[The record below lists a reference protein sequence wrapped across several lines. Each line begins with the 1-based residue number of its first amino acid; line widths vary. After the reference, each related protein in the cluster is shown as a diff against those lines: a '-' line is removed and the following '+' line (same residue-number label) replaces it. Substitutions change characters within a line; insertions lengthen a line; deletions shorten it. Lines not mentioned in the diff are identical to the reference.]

1 MNDFFAPALPA
12 VNVLSDRLR
21 TKLVASDGM
30 SPALRQNWDY
40 VLLAPV
46 NTYVSEGIYL
56 IEIGGGEAL
65 YRVQN
70 ILGGKLLLK
79 FDNPLYSA
87 EHIFTK
93 QEFEEIVLAYVVA
106 DIKVRD
112 DRFLRETASREAK
125 Q

>member
-1 MNDFFAPALPA
+1 M
-12 VNVLSDRLR
+12 
-21 TKLVASDGM
+21 
-30 SPALRQNWDY
+30 
-40 VLLAPV
+40 
-46 NTYVSEGIYL
+46 NTYIAEGIYL
-56 IEIGGGEAL
+56 IEVGGGEDL

-79 FDNPLYSA
+79 FDNPLYSGQ
-87 EHIFTK
+87 HIFTK

-112 DRFLRETASREAK
+112 DRFLRESLADGAR